1 MTQPYLEVPSIYKT
15 GSLVYLFPDN
25 ANGIVNGTPLEKIGR
40 PVRDVELKIKELSV
54 NQAWAA
60 AYLS

>member
-1 MTQPYLEVPSIYKT
+1 M
-15 GSLVYLFPDN
+15 YLFPDN